1 MNRSSEKKVAV
12 ITGASG
18 GIGEGVARYFLEK
31 NYKTILIGRNVNR
44 IESLSTEFS
53 GENVTILSCDLRNH
67 EEIVKNINITL
78 DAQARVDVLVNSAG
92 YVKRG
97 TSDLSHEEFVKMLE
111 TNLVGLFDITNAV
124 IPIMKKQSAGRI
136 INISSYSGVVARDCL
151 GGYAASKFGLM
162 GLNESLHKELAPY
175 GIYVTAI
182 CPNLVDTE
190 MTRDVT
196 SIERSEFIQV
206 DDIVKTINYLMNLT
220 PSVMVKELVLRCRAK
235 LLKTV
240 DG

>member
-1 MNRSSEKKVAV
+1 MSKKGEKKVAI

-18 GIGEGVARYFLEK
+18 GIGKGVARYFLEK
-31 NYKTILIGRNVNR
+31 NYKTILVARHTDRLQDLCTEYCRDDVKILKVN
-44 IESLSTEFS
+44 
-53 GENVTILSCDLRNH
+53 LRNY
-67 EEIVKNINITL
+67 EEIVENINAIL
-78 DAQARVDVLVNSAG
+78 DNQARVDVLVNSAG

-97 TSDLSHEEFVKMLE
+97 TSDLEHEEFVKMLE
-111 TNLVGLFDITNAV
+111 TNLVGLFDITSII
-124 IPIMKKQSAGRI
+124 IPIMKKQGSGRI

-162 GLNESLHKELAPY
+162 GLNEALHKELAPY

-190 MTRDVT
+190 MTKDVI
-196 SIERSEFIQV
+196 SIERNQFIQV
-206 DDIVKTINYLMNLT
+206 DDVVKTIDYLLSLT
-220 PSVMVKELVLRCRAK
+220 SSVMIKELVLRCRAK
-235 LLKTV
+235 LLKTI